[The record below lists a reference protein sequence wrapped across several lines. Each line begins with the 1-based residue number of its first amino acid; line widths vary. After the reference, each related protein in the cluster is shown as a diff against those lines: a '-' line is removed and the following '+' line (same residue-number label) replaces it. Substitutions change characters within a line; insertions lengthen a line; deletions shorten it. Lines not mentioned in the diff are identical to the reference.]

1 MKPKTPLSISSK
13 DYNILEINS
22 VIDDIYQTINN
33 IIKKDIESPP
43 ISVLRNGSG
52 FFLAH
57 TNQEGTFAVS
67 AQKAYSGVK
76 KSPKFKIPSIGKDGE
91 FGNLKANRLELTKKA
106 SKKGEIGYS
115 KEGFSFKQASGQTLK
130 FNGTKLSSIK
140 DVIDG
145 NPSYQIGSS
154 DTECFSIET
163 TYESGAKGLSSV
175 SLTTKTASTTDNRGE
190 IYIKVDEFDS
200 AHLND
205 DSLTLTSK
213 GTVSSSTSTLILK
226 NYAIHPSSMANT
238 QTSIEFQQRVN
249 NTLSPDYRDSGK
261 ISVGVANSTW
271 STSVST
277 QDAYMIFSTTENG
290 TLRDHMILYPSS
302 YMFIKNSSATPGT
315 PSGGGYLYVDSGAL
329 KYKGSSGTVT
339 TLGAA

>member
-1 MKPKTPLSISSK
+1 MNSKPHIQLSSE
-13 DYNILEINS
+13 DYNIKELNEAL
-22 VIDDIYQTINN
+22 DDIYLTLNAIL
-33 IIKKDIESPP
+33 KKENESPP
-43 ISVLRNGSG
+43 IKMVKVGTD
-52 FFLAH
+52 FLLTH
-57 TNQEGTFAVS
+57 TNEEGTFAVS
-67 AQKAYSGVK
+67 AQKAYGGTK
-76 KSPKFKIPSIGKDGE
+76 ETPTFKLPSIGRDGQYY
-91 FGNLKANRLELTKKA
+91 GLKASRLQLTKKA

-115 KEGFSFKQASGQTLK
+115 NEGFSFKQASGQTLK
-130 FNGTKLSSIK
+130 FNGTKLNNVK

-213 GTVSSSTSTLILK
+213 GTVSSSTSTLVLK

>member
-1 MKPKTPLSISSK
+1 MKPKNPELLSSK
-13 DYNILEINS
+13 DYNIREINS
-22 VIDDIYQTINN
+22 VIDDIYRTLNY
-33 IIKKDIESPP
+33 IIKKDNEQPA
-43 ISVLRNGSG
+43 ISVQKTGTNYYLT
-52 FFLAH
+52 H
-57 TNQEGTFAVS
+57 TSDEGTFAVS
-67 AQKAYSGVK
+67 AQKSYGGTK
-76 KSPKFKIPSIGKDGE
+76 ESPKFKLPSIGKLGQYN
-91 FGNLKANRLELTKKA
+91 NLKATRLELIKKA
-106 SKKGEIGYS
+106 SGEIGYS
-115 KEGFSFKQASGQTLK
+115 KDGFSFKESNGETLT
-130 FNGTKLSSIK
+130 FNGTKVSNTK

-154 DTECFSIET
+154 DTECLEIKT
-163 TYESGAKGLSSV
+163 TYASGAKGLSSV

-190 IYIKVDEFDS
+190 IYMKVDEFDS

-205 DSLTLTSK
+205 NSLTITSK
-213 GTVSSSTSTLILK
+213 GTVSSSTSTLVLQ
-226 NYAIHPSSMANT
+226 NYAIDSSSMVNT
-238 QTSIEFQQRVN
+238 QTSIEFRQRVN
-249 NTLSPDYRDSGK
+249 NTLSPFYTDSGK
-261 ISVGVANSTW
+261 ISVGTANSTW